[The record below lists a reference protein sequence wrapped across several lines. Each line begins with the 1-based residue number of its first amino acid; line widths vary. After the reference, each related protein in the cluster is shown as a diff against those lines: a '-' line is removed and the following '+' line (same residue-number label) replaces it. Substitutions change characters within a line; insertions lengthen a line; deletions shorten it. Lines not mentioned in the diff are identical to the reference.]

1 MSAIAR
7 GSAKGGEASEAATTG
22 GSSFL
27 RAWLDRLSPGATRTR
42 QDRRLKRLD
51 QRTSELADRIARLE
65 AALSTGLERAEGSIE
80 RLRESTEGLARGIET
95 TSVEREDRIATE
107 LARVARG
114 LVRMRKMRHR
124 EAHRI
129 EPDTA
134 IAELASA
141 VEVHLAWIDQPLV
154 LISQIQ
160 RSGGTLLSQLFDGHP
175 ECHAHPYELLVGD
188 GPKDEWPEIDLAS
201 GPERW
206 FDLLTSTATSRNFEE
221 GYVKYN
227 NDDRGGS
234 GADESFPFLLPPWL
248 QRELFA
254 RCVRARPPENARGVF
269 DAYFTSYFHAWLN
282 GRFREGAKRA
292 VVAFRPLLASS
303 RPSTAR
309 FFADYPDGHLV
320 SVLRHPGSWWA
331 SARRHKPDR
340 YGSLEEALALW
351 RRSTE
356 GILENKRTHGERVH
370 LLRFEDLLGDTE
382 RTMRRLAAEL
392 GLAWSGTLLAP
403 TFNGSPIRA
412 NSSFAV
418 DGFGVL
424 DAPAHRHLEALDPA
438 EQAAIERSVGALHRD
453 AERAVQ
459 SGIG

>member
-7 GSAKGGEASEAATTG
+7 GSAKGGEESEAATSAET
-22 GSSFL
+22 SFF
-27 RAWLDRLSPGATRTR
+27 RAWIDRFSSGPRRTR
-42 QDRRLKRLD
+42 QDRLLKRLD
-51 QRTSELADRIARLE
+51 QRVAELADRLARLE
-65 AALSTGLERAEGSIE
+65 GDLSAALERTESSIE
-80 RLRESTEGLARGIET
+80 RLRQSTEGLAKGAEVA
-95 TSVEREDRIATE
+95 SGQREDRLATE
-107 LARVARG
+107 LARVTRA
-114 LVRMRKMRHR
+114 LARMRKTRHR

-134 IAELASA
+134 IAALASA
-141 VEVHLAWIDQPLV
+141 IEVHLTWIDQPLV

-175 ECHAHPYELLVGD
+175 ECHAHPYELLVGE
-188 GPKDEWPEIDLAS
+188 GSKEEWPEIDLAA
-201 GPERW
+201 GPDRW
-206 FDLLTSTATSRNFEE
+206 FDLLASSSTGRNFEE
-221 GYVKYN
+221 GYVKYEN
-227 NDDRGGS
+227 SDRDALGRG
-234 GADESFPFLLPPWL
+234 ESLPFLLPPWL
-248 QRELFA
+248 QAELFA
-254 RCVRARPPENARGVF
+254 RCVRARPPESARGVF

-292 VVAFRPLLASS
+292 VVAFRPLLASN
-303 RPSTAR
+303 RASTAR

-340 YGSLEEALALW
+340 YASLEEALALW

-356 GILENKRTHGERVH
+356 GILENRRTHGERVH

-382 RTMRRLAAEL
+382 PTMRRLAGEL
-392 GLAWSGTLLAP
+392 GLAWSEALLAP

-418 DGFGVL
+418 EGFGVL
-424 DAPAHRHLEALDPA
+424 ADPARRHLEALDPA
-438 EQAAIERSVGALHRD
+438 ERAAVERSVGELHRD
-453 AERAVQ
+453 AERALQ